1 MNRISEIVMSL
12 PGTVIILAF
21 IAAVGTNMPLVMALF
36 GVLLFGALYRVLFGQ
51 AKNLQKQLFVEA
63 AAIDGVRPTASSF
76 RHVLPNMS
84 TTVIVQFV
92 LFFGVG
98 IMMQAGLAFIGLGP
112 QPPEPTWGGMIQT
125 AARFIFQQP
134 WMMVPTGVVL
144 ALTIIAANA
153 LADVISGGAAT
164 PPPLIAIRRRKK
176 KTTTPD
182 AEYVVALAPA
192 PVAASDGPAEATVL
206 FPVEPSLPEVVAT
219 LPAQNIETS
228 APDLTVHTPARAAA
242 DGELIIED
250 LVLGVD
256 GGPALVTGVSLH
268 VQPGRVM
275 GLVGES
281 GCGKSV
287 TSYAILGLL
296 SPGLSV
302 RSGRIQWGATDLA
315 QADEK
320 TLAKVRGHDIAFIS
334 QEPSRALDPMFTIGW
349 QLGAA
354 IKRLRGVGSG
364 AAKGIAAQLL
374 EDVGIVDVPRVLG
387 SYPHQISGGM
397 AQRVAIALALAGSP
411 RLLVADEPTTALDVT
426 IQAEILA
433 LLRGLVASRGM
444 SIILVT
450 HDLGVVADICDDVS
464 VMYAGQIVET
474 GTVRDVLVRP
484 EHPYTMA
491 LLAADPHAILDF
503 EGTTRLAS
511 IPGQVPLPGSWT
523 TGCRFAQRCRFARDE
538 CMTRHPAHGARRGR
552 GRRALHPPR
561 RGARTSGRVAAARRD
576 RRRRPVSTVS
586 AAPSA
591 SERTDAAPLLEV
603 RNLVVRFNKKGA
615 PAVDDVSF
623 SIGRGETLGLVGES
637 GSGKTTIGRAIL
649 GPAAG
654 HQRPDPLRGS
664 RHHAPQ
670 RIQAPCS
677 AGRPAC
683 GLPGPVLVAQSAP
696 AHRRCDH
703 RADARRGSLPRRARP
718 ACQRGA
724 GCRRPRARLRSA
736 LPPSV
741 LGRPAPAHRDR
752 AGPGDRPAARGL
764 RRGGQRARPLD
775 AGSGAEPALGPPR
788 RQGPRLPLHRPR
800 HGRRRVPR
808 AARHRP
814 QSRPA
819 GRGGDHRAR

>member
-1 MNRISEIVMSL
+1 MTVSTTAILTIRRADRKRANRLFRSPTAVLSLVWLIGLTLASLTSPLWLRYGPLEQDLSAVLQGPSAAHILGTDELGRDLLSRIVTAAASTMAIGLIPPIVAVAITVPVTLWAVRSRRAEGTMNRISEIVMSL

-112 QPPEPTWGGMIQT
+112 QPPEPTWGGMIQS
-125 AARFIFQQP
+125 ASRFIFQQP

-176 KTTTPD
+176 KTTAPD

-206 FPVEPSLPEVVAT
+206 FPVEPTLPEAVAT

-228 APDLTVHTPARAAA
+228 APDLTTHTPAGAAA
-242 DGELIIED
+242 DGELIIEN
-250 LVLGVD
+250 LVLGVE

-268 VQPGRVM
+268 VRPGRVM

-334 QEPSRALDPMFTIGW
+334 QEPSRALDPMFTVGW
-349 QLGAA
+349 QLGGA
-354 IKRLRGVGSG
+354 IKRLRGVGSRT
-364 AAKGIAAQLL
+364 AKGIAAQLL

-433 LLRGLVASRGM
+433 LLRELVASRGM

-503 EGTTRLAS
+503 AGTTRLAS

-538 CMTRHPAHGARRGR
+538 CMTGIPLMERAEGEGGVRCIRRDEVRGR
-552 GRRALHPPR
+552 QEEWRQP
-561 RGARTSGRVAAARRD
+561 VA
-576 RRRRPVSTVS
+576 
-586 AAPSA
+586 
-591 SERTDAAPLLEV
+591 
-603 RNLVVRFNKKGA
+603 
-615 PAVDDVSF
+615 
-623 SIGRGETLGLVGES
+623 IG
-637 GSGKTTIGRAIL
+637 
-649 GPAAG
+649 
-654 HQRPDPLRGS
+654 
-664 RHHAPQ
+664 
-670 RIQAPCS
+670 
-677 AGRPAC
+677 
-683 GLPGPVLVAQSAP
+683 
-696 AHRRCDH
+696 
-703 RADARRGSLPRRARP
+703 
-718 ACQRGA
+718 
-724 GCRRPRARLRSA
+724 
-736 LPPSV
+736 
-741 LGRPAPAHRDR
+741 
-752 AGPGDRPAARGL
+752 
-764 RRGGQRARPLD
+764 
-775 AGSGAEPALGPPR
+775 
-788 RQGPRLPLHRPR
+788 
-800 HGRRRVPR
+800 
-808 AARHRP
+808 
-814 QSRPA
+814 
-819 GRGGDHRAR
+819 GGDL